1 MRIAVI
7 SYSFTGNNKALAH
20 KVAQAL
26 QADLIELAEPKPRTM
41 GTIVL
46 DMLLNRSP
54 KAVPQ
59 PEALDDYGL
68 LLFSGPVWM
77 GHVAAPLRP
86 YLGYLR
92 KHPRQY
98 GFFSISGGADGG
110 NTKLAGELQK
120 RAGAAPVLLLDQHI
134 AGLLLQTDAASAPAR
149 KDTSAYRLTEKD
161 IEALAGPVIAA
172 CRQAM

>member
-7 SYSFTGNNKALAH
+7 SYSYTGNNKALAH

-26 QADLIELAEPKPRTM
+26 QADLIELAEPKPRYM

-46 DMLLNRSP
+46 DMLLNRNP
-54 KAVPQ
+54 KAVPK
-59 PEALDDYGL
+59 PEALEGYGL

-92 KHPRQY
+92 KHPRRY

-110 NTKLAGELQK
+110 NAKLSGELQK
-120 RAGAAPVLLLDQHI
+120 RAGTAPVLLLDQHI
-134 AGLLLQTDAASAPAR
+134 AGLLQTDAASAPAR
-149 KDTSAYRLTEKD
+149 KDTSAYRLTEMD
-161 IEALAGPVIAA
+161 VEALAGPVITA
-172 CRQAM
+172 CKQAM

>member
-20 KVAQAL
+20 KVAQEL
-26 QADLIELAEPKPRTM
+26 QADLIELAEPKLRTM

-46 DMLLNRSP
+46 DMLLNRNP

-59 PEALDDYGL
+59 PEALEEYGL

-110 NTKLAGELQK
+110 NAKLSGELQK
-120 RAGAAPVLLLDQHI
+120 RAGTAPVLLLDQHI
-134 AGLLLQTDAASAPAR
+134 ADLLQNDAASAPAR
-149 KDTSAYRLTEKD
+149 KDTSAYRLTEMD
-161 IEALAGPVIAA
+161 VEALAGPVISA